1 MIVRCGSCRAVFNL
15 DERRIKEKGS
25 NVRCSRCRQMFRIY
39 PPFCQPPGKKNSAK
53 KAYKMDLH
61 LGVKKLPV
69 PKPGLGNEKDN
80 KPGLG
85 NEEFPD
91 PGCSSFPSPGLGTME
106 AHFNKIGSP
115 FRTKLIYFAAA
126 IIVFIAVIVIPV
138 EAYRPLN
145 ELYQLIKN
153 AENLI
158 AGIYSAV
165 DPSDIE
171 KMNRF
176 ALRTIS
182 HSENIS
188 LFNTKDFYT
197 YSSMAFNM
205 ILAEGGILPENE
217 VIGKLEYLES
227 FEKKFDYY
235 NLADAFRYWEER
247 FSSEPEMLQI
257 FRKYKFILFNVKENT
272 KITGFKLSE
281 IYIML
286 DIGRNEGQFKNK
298 VAFVLDSVPWW
309 SATVPSYS
317 GLFYDVSNDYWRE
330 LALSGRDGYGHNPTS
345 DPNHWYMPVFAEDAW
360 GSWFSVWLTKKS
372 GNVYNMFNI
381 DFDASS
387 VKKLMRMVASAVAG
401 VILLLSLMVLL
412 ITRWL
417 SKMVTRPITELTR
430 GAKAVAA
437 GNYDY
442 VVPMI
447 KQDEFGELTIQF
459 NMMTQGQK
467 ERLNLMQT
475 LEKFLSKELAEMAAK
490 NGIILGGQKADC
502 TVMFTDF
509 AGFSTITQK
518 LNASES
524 VEVLNMYFNALIPII
539 KKYGG
544 FPDKYIG
551 DAIVAMF
558 GAPVLLENHA
568 ERAVEAAIEMQRAM
582 RKINETMREEGKT
595 FFEMRIGLNSGE
607 VIAGAIGCDAKLE
620 YTSIGE
626 TTNLANRMES
636 ACPVGHV
643 KIAEGTYEKIKS
655 SSFKGVDISSAE
667 MVDIK
672 GYNRPVRSYS
682 IYVDN
687 IFIRKDIDSK
697 DIKSFYVYT
706 ERSEK

>member
-1 MIVRCGSCRAVFNL
+1 MRSENFSFGICCL
-15 DERRIKEKGS
+15 KKTD
-25 NVRCSRCRQMFRIY
+25 
-39 PPFCQPPGKKNSAK
+39 PGKKIYAK
-53 KAYKMDLH
+53 EAYKMDLNS
-61 LGVKKLPV
+61 GVKKIAF
-69 PKPGLGNEKDN
+69 K
-80 KPGLG
+80 
-85 NEEFPD
+85 
-91 PGCSSFPSPGLGTME
+91 T
-106 AHFNKIGSP
+106 AWT
-115 FRTKLIYFAAA
+115 FRTKLICFAAG
-126 IIVFIAVIVIPV
+126 IIAFIGLIVIPV

-145 ELYQLIKN
+145 ALHQLIEN

-158 AGIYSAV
+158 AGIYSAF

-176 ALRTIS
+176 ALRNIS
-182 HSENIS
+182 HSEDIS

-197 YSSMAFNM
+197 YRSMAFNM
-205 ILAEGGILPENE
+205 ILTEGGILPENE
-217 VIGKLEYLES
+217 VTGKLEYLES
-227 FEKKFDYY
+227 FEKKFDYC
-235 NLADAFRYWEER
+235 NLADAFRYWQER
-247 FSSEPEMLQI
+247 FSSEPDMPEI
-257 FRKYKFILFNVKENT
+257 FRKYKQLLFNVKENT
-272 KITGFKLSE
+272 KATGFRLSE
-281 IYIML
+281 FYIML
-286 DIGRNEGQFKNK
+286 DIGRNEGQFKDK

-317 GLFYDVSNDYWRE
+317 GLLYDVSNDYWRD
-330 LALSGRDGYGHNPTS
+330 LALAGKEGYGHNPIS
-345 DPNHWYMPVFAEDAW
+345 DPNRWYMPMFAEDAW
-360 GSWFSVWLTKKS
+360 GSWFSVWLTRKS
-372 GNVYNMFNI
+372 GTVYNMFNI

-387 VKKLMRMVASAVAG
+387 VKELMRMVALAVAG
-401 VILLLSLMVLL
+401 VILLLILLVML
-412 ITRWL
+412 ITGWL
-417 SKMVTRPITELTR
+417 SKMVTRPITELTD

-437 GNYDY
+437 GDY
-442 VVPMI
+442 TYEVPI
-447 KQDEFGELTIQF
+447 LKQDEFGELTMQF
-459 NMMTQGQK
+459 NIMTRGQK
-467 ERLNLMQT
+467 ERLNLMET

-490 NGIILGGQKADC
+490 DGIVLGGQKSEC

-524 VEVLNMYFNALIPII
+524 VDVLNMYFSALIPII
-539 KKYGG
+539 KQYGG

-558 GAPVLLENHA
+558 GAPVRLENHA
-568 ERAVEAAIEMQRAM
+568 ERAVKAAIEMQ
-582 RKINETMREEGKT
+582 KKMREINKTRREQGKP

-643 KIAEGTYEKIKS
+643 KIAEGTYEKVRYCS
-655 SSFKGVDISSAE
+655 LKGVHISPAE

-672 GYNRPVRSYS
+672 GYNLPVRSYS

-687 IFIRKDIDSK
+687 TFIRKDIDSK
-697 DIKSFYVYT
+697 DINTFYIYT